1 MKHTTKAKALLAAVA
16 FTLASLS
23 PARSVFAAP
32 YSVVVDGTQIPN
44 ISAEMKN
51 GQLMIALRPLAERL
65 GGRVDWVVSQGQATV
80 TYNGNQIAFWMG
92 TTTVFHN
99 GERMTAPVNAYLKN
113 DRSHVPAWFL
123 AVRMGLQVSFTG
135 TTLHLKTN
143 GTKPVPAPSP
153 GRQQGHPLMD
163 RAMVFPFP
171 SSARYDPWYD
181 TWGDSRFW
189 QGQTT
194 PHEGTDIM
202 AAKGTPIVSAAAG
215 TVVRYGWNT
224 LGGYRVTIELDQF
237 PSYRYYYAHL
247 DRYAPGIFLGA
258 KVARGQLLGYVG
270 STGEGPERTEGR
282 FLPHLHFGIYGP
294 SGAINP
300 FPFLKY
306 WESNKV
312 GW

>member
-1 MKHTTKAKALLAAVA
+1 MHLITTAKALLAGFV
-16 FTLASLS
+16 FTVVSLF
-23 PARSVFAAP
+23 PAPAVFAAP
-32 YSVVVDGTQIPN
+32 YSVVVNGVRVPN

-51 GQLMIALRPLAERL
+51 GQLMVALRPLVERL
-65 GGRVDWVVSQGQATV
+65 GGEVDWLASQGRATV
-80 TYNGNQIAFWMG
+80 SYNGNQIAFWMG
-92 TTTVFHN
+92 SPTVYHN
-99 GERMTAPVNAYLKN
+99 GQRMAAPVNPYVKN

-123 AVRMGLQVSFTG
+123 AVRLGLQVNFNGSALNLVSAG
-135 TTLHLKTN
+135 TRTFPDST
-143 GTKPVPAPSP
+143 P
-153 GRQQGHPLMD
+153 GPQQGHPLMD

-171 SSARYDPWYD
+171 SNARYDYFYD

-224 LGGYRVTIELDQF
+224 LGGYRVTIQLDQF
-237 PSYRYYYAHL
+237 PAYRYYYAHL
-247 DRYAPGIFLGA
+247 DSYAPGIFLGA
-258 KVARGQLLGYVG
+258 RIHRGQLLGYVG
-270 STGEGPERTEGR
+270 NTGEGPERTEGR
-282 FLPHLHFGIYGP
+282 FVPHLHFGIYGP
-294 SGAINP
+294 RGAINP
-300 FPFLKY
+300 YQFLKY